1 MRFTVPGCLLFVLV
15 VCTAARA
22 GSASPA
28 VVVKHLPR
36 NQFTGAINNQTQ
48 NNTGVTKLKGGPYY
62 ENPFDVAQCSP
73 TEANITINGLPGA
86 ICSPPCIDMGCPE
99 GPGGIAA
106 RASCALQSGSGE
118 QYCALLCDPEKLF
131 ASQCGSSASC
141 KPLVGIGI
149 CTYDGP

>member
-1 MRFTVPGCLLFVLV
+1 MRAIVILSLLVLISAV
-15 VCTAARA
+15 KVGA
-22 GSASPA
+22 GLVDSG
-28 VVVKHLPR
+28 LR
-36 NQFTGAINNQTQ
+36 
-48 NNTGVTKLKGGPYY
+48 TKLLPGLLKQSMKNTTQPGKILGGPYY

-86 ICSPPCIDMGCPE
+86 ICSPPCIDMECPN

-106 RASCALQSGSGE
+106 RASCALQAGSGE
-118 QYCALLCDPEKLF
+118 QYCALLCDPGKSF
-131 ASQCGSSASC
+131 DSQCGDSASC